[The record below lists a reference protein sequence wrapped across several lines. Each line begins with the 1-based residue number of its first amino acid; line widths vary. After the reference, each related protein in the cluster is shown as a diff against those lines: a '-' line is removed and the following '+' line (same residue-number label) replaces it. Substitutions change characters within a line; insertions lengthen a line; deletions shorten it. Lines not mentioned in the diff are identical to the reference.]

1 MQAQPFE
8 NCPDVPCLITAI
20 LKPEPAKV
28 IRLIPVTCANKSISV
43 PVIQMP
49 NDALSHHA

>member
-1 MQAQPFE
+1 MQPQPFE

-28 IRLIPVTCANKSISV
+28 IRVIPVANASKSIRI
-43 PVIQMP
+43 PVHTSANAMP
-49 NDALSHHA
+49 HHA